1 MKLIRFFQIPEK
13 YGFANP
19 KPAKSFIPNWYKEA
33 ETKFFN
39 EQKGQDD
46 LGLKTCMPFLDT
58 LTSGYILSTPVN
70 IYVNEKRNNLDH
82 VFNSEGGMSIRWD
95 GPPAFEY
102 FINERHS
109 GSGATMPRPAG
120 HYPNHL
126 AFSGH
131 WNIKTPKGWSI
142 LYTHPL
148 NRHDLP
154 FTIASGIIDSDK
166 FFAPG
171 NIPFFLKK
179 DFSGVIPKGTPIAQ
193 IIPIKRETWHMVEND
208 KGLSDKD
215 LIQGTKARNKD
226 SNYKKRSWQRKR
238 YE

>member
-1 MKLIRFFQIPEK
+1 MKLIRFFQNQEK
-13 YGFANP
+13 IGFADP
-19 KPAKSFIPNWYKEA
+19 KPAKAFIPNWYKEA

-39 EQKGQDD
+39 NLTGQEDF
-46 LGLKTCMPFLDT
+46 GLKTCIPFLDT

-70 IYVNEKRNNLDH
+70 IYVNEKRDDLGHLFNND
-82 VFNSEGGMSIRWD
+82 GGINIRWD
-95 GPPAFEY
+95 GPPVFQN
-102 FINERHS
+102 FINERPS

-120 HYPNHL
+120 HHPNHL
-126 AFSGH
+126 TFFGY

-142 LYTHPL
+142 LFTHPL

-215 LIQGTKARNKD
+215 LIHGTWVRNKE
-226 SNYKKRSWQRKR
+226 SNYKKKLWQRKR